1 MVIGWIVEFLLR
13 QRLERDIYVFE
24 IVVIFVEY
32 FGGDI
37 RREV

>member
-13 QRLERDIYVFE
+13 QRLEDIYVFE